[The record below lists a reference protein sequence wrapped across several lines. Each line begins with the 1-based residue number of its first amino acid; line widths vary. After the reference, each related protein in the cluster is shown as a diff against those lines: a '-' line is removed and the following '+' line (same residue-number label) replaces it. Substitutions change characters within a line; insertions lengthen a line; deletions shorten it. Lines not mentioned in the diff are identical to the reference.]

1 MYISEGEKRH
11 RFCNVVVLGPQEQGL
26 LLHSRRHLMY
36 KAEGDVL
43 HEIYVKHFLV
53 PVV

>member
-1 MYISEGEKRH
+1 MYISGGEKRH

-26 LLHSRRHLMY
+26 WHSRRRPMY

-43 HEIYVKHFLV
+43 HEIYVKRFLV
-53 PVV
+53 WVV